1 MANEKEQKS
10 SARRII
16 SGFSMDEKELNSKIN
31 DYKQMTAD
39 GTIELPSW
47 SDFCS
52 RAGITEAIAAEVME
66 RAEDGPTSA
75 YYERGRALSL
85 LWQWCRAQYMSAPGW
100 SATAARCTKALA
112 LYRMLPCGDERARPS
127 AVQGKAGVKELVI
140 SFGANDKRAKEA
152 GK

>member
-1 MANEKEQKS
+1 
-10 SARRII
+10 
-16 SGFSMDEKELNSKIN
+16 
-31 DYKQMTAD
+31 MTAD

-66 RAEDGPTSA
+66 RAEDRPTSA
-75 YYERGRALSL
+75 YYERRRALSL

-112 LYRMLPCGDERARPS
+112 LYRMLPCGEERARPS
-127 AVQGKAGVKELVI
+127 AVHVKAWVNDRLI
-140 SFGANDKRAKEA
+140 SFVANDKSSK
-152 GK
+152 

>member
-10 SARRII
+10 SARSII
-16 SGFSMDEKELNSKIN
+16 AGFDMDDKALESKIFE
-31 DYKQMTAD
+31 YKTMTAN

-66 RAEDGPTSA
+66 RAEDGPRSA
-75 YYERGRALSL
+75 YYGRGRALSL

-112 LYRMLPCGDERARPS
+112 LYRMLPGGEERARPS

-140 SFGANDKRAKEA
+140 SFGANDRRAKEA